1 MVGGAAALRVGAV
14 ALPKTTPLHAPG
26 EECVRHDL
34 IYRKTFCRKGKK
46 KQLQMR
52 SHHYLRREAI
62 STNYRVRLS
71 VCLLHFN
78 ILRNAYFLLGELVYL
93 LSKII
98 NGLFPNLINPLYC
111 LSNFTCVYIHIFFFF
126 SSHLQV
132 IMTLQKE
139 FSFIYVVYSRGQT
152 DQTMQ
157 FRDKSLL
164 RPQMYLQMRRILQR
178 ITCHFDSQ

>member
-98 NGLFPNLINPLYC
+98 NGLFLNLI
-111 LSNFTCVYIHIFFFF
+111 LSTVFQILRAYIYIHIFFFF
-126 SSHLQV
+126 LFTSIGHYYHV
-132 IMTLQKE
+132 EGI
-139 FSFIYVVYSRGQT
+139 FIHICCVQPRSNGPDNAIQGQIFAPSTDVSICRCVENSRG
-152 DQTMQ
+152 
-157 FRDKSLL
+157 
-164 RPQMYLQMRRILQR
+164 
-178 ITCHFDSQ
+178 